1 MAPSLASEWVKDASL
16 APNVFKTEITEMLNL
31 CKLICLDITLTTR
44 ESNHKAQDN
53 YSQKN
58 RIAKL
63 WGNFEAAGENA
74 AHSRDCEKVTILIT
88 TEIVDRI
95 EEVVEIC
102 VGNLLHQVRVIELG
116 FNDNSTEL
124 NRGEK
129 AENSGGDKEIQRD
142 DSGSKSTS
150 DSTGKLSPVAS
161 TAGEDAERRV
171 VEKIASFNE
180 PCFGNDYGGEPN
192 TDNESG
198 SRILWVM
205 VSRRFHKTVM
215 GIKLLDMKIVMKVRE
230 KKLNSTRAE
239 IDNMGHDGKGKR
251 WEWSE

>member
-58 RIAKL
+58 
-63 WGNFEAAGENA
+63 
-74 AHSRDCEKVTILIT
+74 
-88 TEIVDRI
+88 
-95 EEVVEIC
+95 
-102 VGNLLHQVRVIELG
+102 VRVIELG